1 MVESMLIGMAEYYS
15 AELAL
20 KVARG
25 ERENALQCKY
35 NGGIVPLGFTIG
47 KEDRL
52 YHYRPGNG
60 SYRAGNL
67 HPVCQRRSL
76 PRKSRHL

>member
-1 MVESMLIGMAEYYS
+1 MLIGMAEYYS

-35 NGGIVPLGFTIG
+35 NGGMVPLGFTIG

-52 YHYRPGNG
+52 YHIDSGDG
-60 SYRAGNL
+60 SHRAGRSSDGMPTANRPRRL
-67 HPVCQRRSL
+67 QHP
-76 PRKSRHL
+76 